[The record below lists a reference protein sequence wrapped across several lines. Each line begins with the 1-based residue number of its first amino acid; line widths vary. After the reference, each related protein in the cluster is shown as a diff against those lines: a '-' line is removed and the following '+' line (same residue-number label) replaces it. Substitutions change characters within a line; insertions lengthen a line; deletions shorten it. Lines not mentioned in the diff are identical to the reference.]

1 MSKHLNSLQVKGLN
15 KLGDRML
22 PGEGDLASFA
32 GSGCASEA
40 DRILDHMP
48 AKDLGDLKL
57 LLALMGVLP
66 GIMIAGFLAL
76 LEKSPGWGAWA
87 APLRFV
93 RIGVRGL
100 IMTLYYSHPQA
111 HRALGY
117 QVGVYT
123 DDLRGGTSPGPNGA
137 RYTGVRSGVL
147 SSGPSARI

>member
-76 LEKSPGWGAWA
+76 LEK
-87 APLRFV
+87 
-93 RIGVRGL
+93 
-100 IMTLYYSHPQA
+100 
-111 HRALGY
+111 
-117 QVGVYT
+117 
-123 DDLRGGTSPGPNGA
+123 
-137 RYTGVRSGVL
+137 
-147 SSGPSARI
+147 